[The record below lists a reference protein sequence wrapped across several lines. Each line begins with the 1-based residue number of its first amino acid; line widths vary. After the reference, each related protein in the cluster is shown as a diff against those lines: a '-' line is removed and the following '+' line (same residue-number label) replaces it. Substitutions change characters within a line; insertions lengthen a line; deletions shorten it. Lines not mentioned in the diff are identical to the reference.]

1 MAKHVGLGRGLG
13 ALIKD
18 TPETT
23 PLEANAGVVRMPITE
38 IKKSPWQPRREFDDN
53 ALAELAASVEEQ
65 GIIQPLI
72 ARQTSSGY
80 ELIAGERRLR
90 AAEKA
95 GLKTVPVI
103 VIDVSDQEALE
114 LALIENLQR
123 EDLNVIEEA
132 EGYRLLG
139 DRFDLT
145 QEQIATRVGKGR
157 ATVANALRLLDL
169 SDSIQNMLAN
179 GRLSA
184 GHAKVLLQLKTPQ
197 EREAIAQRVSR
208 ESLSVRA
215 LESLISQRKSP
226 SRRKR
231 PKSKL
236 DIPED
241 HVAFLSESLCHH
253 FGTTVRVQPCS
264 TQANGK
270 RTKGSIEIEFYSND
284 ELDRIL
290 SLLGVSDSI

>member
-1 MAKHVGLGRGLG
+1 MAKHIGLGRGLG

-18 TPETT
+18 SPVT
-23 PLEANAGVVRMPITE
+23 PLEANTGVVRVPIAD

-72 ARQTSSGY
+72 TRQRSGTY

-90 AAEKA
+90 AAGKA
-95 GLKTVPVI
+95 GLETVPVI
-103 VIDVSDQEALE
+103 VIDVSDQEALA

-139 DRFDLT
+139 EKFDLT

-169 SDSIQNMLAN
+169 SDPIRTMLTN

-184 GHAKVLLQLKTPQ
+184 GHAKVLLQLETPQ
-197 EREAIAQRVSR
+197 EREVIAQRVSR
-208 ESLSVRA
+208 EGLSVRA
-215 LESLISQRKSP
+215 LESLVSKRKSP
-226 SRRKR
+226 SRRKN
-231 PKSKL
+231 PKSK
-236 DIPED
+236 PELPDD
-241 HVAFLSESLCHH
+241 HVDFLSESLCHH
-253 FGTTVRVQPCS
+253 FGTNVRVQPCS
-264 TQANGK
+264 TLANGK
-270 RTKGSIEIEFYSND
+270 RTKGSIELEFYSND
-284 ELDRIL
+284 ELDRLLI
-290 SLLGVSDSI
+290 LLGVSDSI